1 MVQYLVYFEA
11 KLSNKSFTVV
21 GNGNQKRDFLYVTD
35 VVRAFYKASKT
46 KKVGEIYNLGA
57 GNPQT
62 INYLV
67 KLLKGPVKN
76 IPKGLEN
83 QK

>member
-1 MVQYLVYFEA
+1 M
-11 KLSNKSFTVV
+11 
-21 GNGNQKRDFLYVTD
+21 
-35 VVRAFYKASKT
+35 VRAFTKLVKQ

-67 KLLKGPVKN
+67 KLLKGPVKKYSKKAWRTRSN
-76 IPKGLEN
+76 MG
-83 QK
+83 